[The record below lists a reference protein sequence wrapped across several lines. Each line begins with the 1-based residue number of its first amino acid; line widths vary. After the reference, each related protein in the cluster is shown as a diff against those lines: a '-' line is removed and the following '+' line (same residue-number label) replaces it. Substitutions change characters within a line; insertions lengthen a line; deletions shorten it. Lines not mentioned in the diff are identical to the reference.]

1 MAEKISTLILK
12 VDLGCCQCY
21 KKIRKILCKLQ
32 DQERI
37 RTISY
42 DNKSNTIVIVG
53 PFDAQRLC
61 CKIRCKGGK
70 VIKDTHI
77 IDGAGGKPAKM
88 EEPPPPQLPPPPMN
102 NCKQKGKKEKH
113 KEMPPA
119 AEETPPAAPA
129 DNVPPPPSQHAPPDR
144 EISAVVPA
152 IIEETKPRERPA
164 AEVEPQKERPVELP
178 PPVQPVVEQEKP
190 IERPPPTSAPANPLY
205 PAEAT
210 TMVEIPSWPARP
222 VGPCGCSC
230 CTPCYQGYYEGCRCG
245 YCGRVYGYA
254 VARPPT
260 PPTLQPPC
268 CGGTTSTPPYCG
280 GYGGCRLIN
289 EEDPTAACSIM

>member
-12 VDLGCCQCY
+12 VDLDCHQCY

-37 RTISY
+37 TTISFE
-42 DNKSNTIVIVG
+42 NKSNTVVIVG

-88 EEPPPPQLPPPPMN
+88 AEQQLPPPPPMN
-102 NCKQKGKKEKH
+102 NSNRKKKGKKEKH
-113 KEMPPA
+113 REMPPA
-119 AEETPPAAPA
+119 AEGPPPAAPA
-129 DNVPPPPSQHAPPDR
+129 ENMPPPSPPPPAQHPPPDR

-152 IIEETKPRERPA
+152 IIEETKPRER
-164 AEVEPQKERPVELP
+164 QRPVELISLT
-178 PPVQPVVEQEKP
+178 PVTPVVEQEKP
-190 IERPPPTSAPANPLY
+190 RERSPPPAPAMPFY
-205 PAEAT
+205 PAEVT
-210 TMVEIPSWPARP
+210 TMVEIPSWPAPPP
-222 VGPCGCSC
+222 VGPCGCARC
-230 CTPCYQGYYEGCRCG
+230 KPCYQGYYEGCRCG

-254 VARPPT
+254 VAGPP
-260 PPTLQPPC
+260 PQPPLLRPSC
-268 CGGTTSTPPYCG
+268 YSGAAGTPYCV
-280 GYGGCRLIN
+280 GYGDCRLIN
-289 EEDPTAACSIM
+289 EDPTAACSIM